1 MTQVIILFDD
11 LINVKNDCQNR
22 YNYYTVYRKIFR
34 ENVYNTHVFVIFQGC
49 LVQTGKYAIGDE
61 HAVEGQHPDYIFPS
75 IVDVVR
81 NLILT

>member
-1 MTQVIILFDD
+1 MIAKIDIIT
-11 LINVKNDCQNR
+11 IQC
-22 YNYYTVYRKIFR
+22 YRKIFR

>member
-1 MTQVIILFDD
+1 MIAKIDIIT
-11 LINVKNDCQNR
+11 I
-22 YNYYTVYRKIFR
+22 YRKIFR

-61 HAVEGQHPDYIFPS
+61 HAVEGENPDYIFPS
-75 IVDVVR
+75 IVEVVR